1 MAKKH
6 ERKKAAALS
15 YDRSSPEPPKLLAK
29 GAGHLAEKI
38 IKLAKEH
45 GIPIKEDADLVEALM
60 LLDLQE
66 AIPPELYK
74 AVAEILA
81 FVYTLN
87 QKWKQIKL

>member
-15 YDRSSPEPPKLLAK
+15 YDRSGPEPPKLLAK

>member
-1 MAKKH
+1 MAKKR

-15 YDRSSPEPPKLLAK
+15 YDHRSPDPPKLLAK